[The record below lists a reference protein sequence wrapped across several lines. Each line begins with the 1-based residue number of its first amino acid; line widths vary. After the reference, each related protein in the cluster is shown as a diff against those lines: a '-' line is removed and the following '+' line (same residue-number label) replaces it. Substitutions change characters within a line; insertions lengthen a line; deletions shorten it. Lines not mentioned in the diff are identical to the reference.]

1 MFATWGCRP
10 CCCSCRV
17 YKGTFPKGWERTNGD
32 DKEQERADDEH
43 HVASHG
49 ALVGLVRMILPG
61 PDSCHLISENTPEWW
76 TPPEFVQFAIFNV
89 QIVFTKTSIAFLF
102 PYDSLSGHPGVS
114 RPAMGSVQ
122 PCFSWILVHIEKK
135 FAPLII
141 SDPVLLDHKGLKIP
155 NLKYGWRLF
164 GRKILGLNGGFCPI
178 DQG

>member
-76 TPPEFVQFAIFNV
+76 TPPEFVQFAIFDV
-89 QIVFTKTSIAFLF
+89 QIVFTKNFHNVSIPLWFPIRAPGCFTTRHGKCPAVFLVNPS
-102 PYDSLSGHPGVS
+102 PYREKICALNNIWSSFI
-114 RPAMGSVQ
+114 GS
-122 PCFSWILVHIEKK
+122 
-135 FAPLII
+135 
-141 SDPVLLDHKGLKIP
+141 
-155 NLKYGWRLF
+155 
-164 GRKILGLNGGFCPI
+164 
-178 DQG
+178 